1 MNKINILDPQLMGNL
16 DKVGESLSKVTDV
29 IQRSTEYSEKLQT
42 NMNSVKTIVSEINN
56 ISLPDEK
63 VLKELQITAHFLSET
78 MNNMK
83 DSSATKSLENLVY
96 LAGKR

>member
-1 MNKINILDPQLMGNL
+1 MSNFDKIGD
-16 DKVGESLSKVTDV
+16 SLGKVTGI
-29 IQRSTEYSEKLQT
+29 IQQSTEYSEKLQT

-56 ISLPDEK
+56 INLPDEK

>member
-1 MNKINILDPQLMGNL
+1 VVQK
-16 DKVGESLSKVTDV
+16 
-29 IQRSTEYSEKLQT
+29 STEYSNVLKDNFETVRKLVADIS
-42 NMNSVKTIVSEINN
+42 SVKMPE
-56 ISLPDEK
+56 EK

-83 DSSATKSLENLVY
+83 ESNAVKSLENLVY